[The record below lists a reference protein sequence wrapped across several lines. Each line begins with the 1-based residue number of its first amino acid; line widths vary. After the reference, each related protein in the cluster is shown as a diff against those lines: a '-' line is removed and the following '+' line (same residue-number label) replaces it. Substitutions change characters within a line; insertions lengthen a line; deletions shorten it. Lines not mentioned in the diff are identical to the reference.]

1 MEVITE
7 VTPLHY
13 GILLVLGII
22 SEIIVGGIIFK
33 KIQKYKKFQAAK
45 KHHLLELVSKFENA
59 ILRIQRH
66 VDDYYTVAANYKD
79 LEIRGISGII
89 SHQLGHISRFRGLL
103 K

>member
-7 VTPLHY
+7 VTSLHY
-13 GILLVLGII
+13 VALTILGII
-22 SEIIVGGIIFK
+22 SASIVGIVVFK
-33 KIQKYKKFQAAK
+33 KIQDYKIYQAAK

-59 ILRIQRH
+59 ILRIQQH
-66 VDDYYTVAANYKD
+66 VDDYYTVGTDYKD

>member
-1 MEVITE
+1 LEVITE
-7 VTPLHY
+7 VTLLHY
-13 GILLVLGII
+13 VALTILGII
-22 SEIIVGGIIFK
+22 SASIIIFK
-33 KIQKYKKFQAAK
+33 KIHDYKRNQAAK
-45 KHHLLELVSKFENA
+45 KHELLVLVSKFENA

-66 VDDYYTVAANYKD
+66 VDDYYTVGADYKD